1 MRMTDTRSIA
11 ANTQEDN
18 IISGKLHEFLPEDSV
33 VRLAAV
39 AAAAGIRTSFLVGG
53 EATVQDQEISDENRW
68 PVIPDDIVAE
78 AAGFGGDRIL
88 VSMRNTTG
96 AAIVVQSVI
105 DVEPV
110 V

>member
-11 ANTQEDN
+11 ANTQVDN
-18 IISGKLHEFLPEDSV
+18 IIAGKLHEFLGEDSV
-33 VRLAAV
+33 VRLAAT
-39 AAAAGIRTSFLVGG
+39 ASGPGMRTSFLVGG
-53 EATVQDQEISDENRW
+53 EATVQDQEISDANRF
-68 PVIPDDIVAE
+68 PIIPDDIIAE
-78 AAGFGGDRIL
+78 AAGFVGDRIL

-96 AAIVVQSVI
+96 AAITIEVAI